1 MKIIKVGCSSV
12 VDFAASELK
21 KYLRMMSPD
30 GLNVDITSDT
40 SLTDGFRVG
49 LMSDFGLPF
58 DDVEDSR
65 YDDVL
70 YANCDTSG
78 GIIAGNNPRSV
89 LLAVYEYLRH
99 NGCRWLYP
107 GPSGE
112 YIPTKS
118 PQSVSFRIK
127 PSCRHRGFANTT
139 AASQETCLEFIDF
152 LPKVGMNTF
161 MFEFRVPTFYTNT
174 YYDHKRNTHHRA
186 PEHVSNSAIMKWK
199 RAAEAEIERRG
210 LTFHD
215 VGHGFTIDPFGI
227 DSAISW
233 NQADESIVP
242 DETRKYLAYVDG
254 KRGLYRGVPIN
265 TNFCMSNAEARSIVA
280 DYVAKYAAEHSNVD
294 FLHVWLSDG
303 YNNHCECD
311 ECVKKTPS
319 DWYME
324 LMNDIDERMSELKL
338 DTKIVFLAYV
348 DTTWAP
354 ETSRIKNR
362 DRFVFMLAPFTRAY
376 YDSMPKNNMQV
387 DNPPY
392 VRNNIALAKTL
403 ESYLAYYND
412 WQKTFGGPAFAF
424 EYHFCWNE
432 FNDFALFDGCKLIN
446 DELRLYKE
454 LGIDGVVED
463 GDMRHFTPN
472 GIKIYTLARTLFDT
486 SLTVEDIVEDYFPY
500 AYGEN
505 WREFYSYFKKLGEY
519 LEYKYF
525 SKQDSA
531 EPKVSLYYNPRVAE
545 KLAEI
550 GTVIEEGRALIR
562 KHMDVEERVQTVS
575 MHNLEF
581 YLDLCEG
588 IADVMRYKALA
599 DDDGARAAYEKMEYR
614 FGEREAAVERYFN
627 HCFFFNYLHY
637 IVYDNSSK
645 IEFVP

>member
-21 KYLRMMSPD
+21 KYMRMMSPD
-30 GLNVDITSDT
+30 GLNVDITSDI
-40 SLTDGFRVG
+40 SSTDGFRVG

-58 DDVEDSR
+58 DDVDDSR

-70 YANCDTSG
+70 YANCDTSD

-233 NQADESIVP
+233 NQADESVVP

-265 TNFCMSNAEARSIVA
+265 TNFCMSNVEARAIVA

-303 YNNHCECD
+303 YNNHCECE

-354 ETSRIKNR
+354 ETSFIKNP
-362 DRFVFMLAPFTRAY
+362 DRFAFMLAPFTRSY
-376 YDSMPKNNMQV
+376 YDSIPKNGLNAE
-387 DNPPY
+387 NPPY
-392 VRNNIALAKTL
+392 KRNDIALAKTL
-403 ESYLAYYND
+403 EEYLVYYND
-412 WQKTFGGPAFAF
+412 WRRTFSGPAFAF
-424 EYHFCWNE
+424 EYHFCWSE
-432 FNDFALFDGCKLIN
+432 YYDLSQLDYCKLIN
-446 DELRLYKE
+446 DEIRLYKSM
-454 LGIDGVVED
+454 GIDGVVED
-463 GDMRHFTPN
+463 GDMRPFAPN
-472 GIKIYTLARTLFDT
+472 GIKLYTLARTLFDT
-486 SLTVEDIVEDYFPY
+486 SLTVEDIAEDYFPY
-500 AYGEN
+500 AYGED
-505 WREFYSYFKKLGEY
+505 WRSFMDFFRRLGDVIGWKY
-519 LEYKYF
+519 LARL
-525 SKQDSA
+525 DSA
-531 EPKVSLYYNPRVAE
+531 LPEVSPYYNPEAAA
-545 KLAEI
+545 KLDRLPEI
-550 GTVIEEGRALIR
+550 LEEGRTLVR
-562 KHMDVEERVQTVS
+562 EHYNSEVRVRTVS
-575 MHNLEF
+575 VRLLEHF
-581 YLDLCEG
+581 IDLVEG
-588 IADVMRYKALA
+588 LAPILRCKALG
-599 DDDGARAAYEKMEYR
+599 DDEGAMKLYDELEYR
-614 FGEREAAVERYFN
+614 MGATEAAWERYFN
-627 HCFFFNYLHY
+627 HCFFFNWLHH
-637 IVYDNSSK
+637 VVFDNK
-645 IEFVP
+645 TNIEFVP